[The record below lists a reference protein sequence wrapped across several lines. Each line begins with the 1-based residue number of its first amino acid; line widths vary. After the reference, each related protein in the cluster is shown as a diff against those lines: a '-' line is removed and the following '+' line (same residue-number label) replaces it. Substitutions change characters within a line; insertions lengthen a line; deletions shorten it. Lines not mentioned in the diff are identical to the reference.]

1 MALSSPTTRPP
12 CGLRGPALRAALHEL
27 VGDGEALP
35 SPAPESPPPPVML
48 RAEEVVEVWDRG
60 PRAMGSHD
68 LAIWLAGRSR
78 EPASG
83 IRQRRPE
90 S

>member
-1 MALSSPTTRPP
+1 MAPSSPTTRPP
-12 CGLRGPALRAALHEL
+12 CGLRGSALRAALHEL

-35 SPAPESPPPPVML
+35 SPAPESPPPVAL
-48 RAEEVVEVWDRG
+48 RPEEVVEVWDRG
-60 PRAMGSHD
+60 PQAMGSHD
-68 LAIWLAGRSR
+68 LAIWLAARSA

-83 IRQRRPE
+83 IQQRRPE